1 MAGLSDYL
9 ENKLIDHVFRG
20 ISYSMPST
28 LYVGLHTADP
38 TDAGGVGELSGNGYA
53 RVALSPSASSW
64 LSTNGASSG
73 ASSGTAGTTSNNVLI
88 TFPTPTANW
97 GTVTNFSIYDVLT
110 GGNILLSGTL
120 TSAKTVNQGD
130 IVSFSVSSLVVT
142 FS

>member
-1 MAGLSDYL
+1 MPGLSNYL

-20 ISYSMPST
+20 LAYSLPAN

-38 TDAGGVGELSGNGYA
+38 TDAGAANEVSGNGYS
-53 RVALSPSASSW
+53 RVALAPSMSNW

-73 ASSGTAGTTSNNVLI
+73 ASTGTNGQTSNNSLI
-88 TFPTPTANW
+88 TFPEPSGNW
-97 GTVTNFSIYDVLT
+97 GTVTNFSIYDALT
-110 GGNILLSGTL
+110 NGNILLSGTL

-130 IVSFSVSSLVVT
+130 IVSFPVSSLVVT